1 MKKIIFLLLFFLTL
15 WKMNTTAC
23 TNFLITKG
31 ASVDGSV
38 MISYTADSHTLYGEL
53 YFRPA
58 KDYPAGAMV
67 DVYEWDTGKFLGKI
81 PQAQHTYSVVGNMN
95 EFQVSIGETTFGGR
109 EELGSQPGAIVD
121 YGSLI
126 YLTLQR
132 AKNAREA
139 IRSFGEL
146 VSQYGYASTGESFS
160 ISDPN
165 EAWILEMI
173 GKGKAEKGAVWVAM
187 RIPDGYISGH
197 ANHPRI
203 TQFPLNDPE
212 NCIYAPDAIS
222 FARKMGWFSGE
233 DKEFSF
239 SDTYAPLDFS
249 GARACEARVWAMFNR
264 VNSEMGQYQD
274 YAMGKIQKGKF
285 GYPTNRMPLW
295 IKPDKKLSA
304 HDVMELMRDHYEGT
318 KMDMNNDIGAGPFN
332 CPYRWRPMA
341 WTVDSVKYINE
352 RATSTQQTG
361 FVFVAQSR
369 SWLPDWIGGVL
380 WFGVDDTYTTVFTPM
395 YCGITRVPES
405 FEEGNGSLLKY
416 SSTSAFW
423 AFNFVS
429 NWAYTR
435 YSDMIKDIQ
444 KVQRQLESKYIDEV
458 NNIIDKEALA
468 LMHTDKNKARSYLT
482 NYSVDAGNSTV
493 KRWQELGQYLLVKYI
508 DGNIKKEKDGIFE
521 DNGTGQAVMPSKPGY
536 PQWWLKEIAREHGDV
551 IKVVTVE

>member
-1 MKKIIFLLLFFLTL
+1 
-15 WKMNTTAC
+15 
-23 TNFLITKG
+23 
-31 ASVDGSV
+31 
-38 MISYTADSHTLYGEL
+38 
-53 YFRPA
+53 
-58 KDYPAGAMV
+58 
-67 DVYEWDTGKFLGKI
+67 
-81 PQAQHTYSVVGNMN
+81 
-95 EFQVSIGETTFGGR
+95 
-109 EELGSQPGAIVD
+109 
-121 YGSLI
+121 
-126 YLTLQR
+126 
-132 AKNAREA
+132 
-139 IRSFGEL
+139 
-146 VSQYGYASTGESFS
+146 
-160 ISDPN
+160 
-165 EAWILEMI
+165 
-173 GKGKAEKGAVWVAM
+173 
-187 RIPDGYISGH
+187 
-197 ANHPRI
+197 
-203 TQFPLNDPE
+203 
-212 NCIYAPDAIS
+212 
-222 FARKMGWFSGE
+222 
-233 DKEFSF
+233 
-239 SDTYAPLDFS
+239 
-249 GARACEARVWAMFNR
+249 
-264 VNSEMGQYQD
+264 MGQYQD

-521 DNGTGQAVMPSKPGY
+521 DNGTGQAVMPSQPGY